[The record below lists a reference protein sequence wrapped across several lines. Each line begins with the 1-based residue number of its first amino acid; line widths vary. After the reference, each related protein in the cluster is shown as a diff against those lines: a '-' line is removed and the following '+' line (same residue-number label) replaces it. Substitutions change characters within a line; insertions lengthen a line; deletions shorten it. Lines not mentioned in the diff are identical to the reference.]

1 MSVVFVAQ
9 AIRQISAVDSFAV
22 GLAIHVEAGIDS
34 GSSEGF
40 ADERRHWTLVGFPGA
55 PQQRKSPVGEG
66 PTQGGCWLNL
76 VACERPSRETG
87 QGEASR

>member
-1 MSVVFVAQ
+1 MVLEEKLKIGVAL
-9 AIRQISAVDSFAV
+9 SAVCAT
-22 GLAIHVEAGIDS
+22 AIGWFVTYRQNRETQLRKDRLELINRQLS
-34 GSSEGF
+34 
-40 ADERRHWTLVGFPGA
+40 GA